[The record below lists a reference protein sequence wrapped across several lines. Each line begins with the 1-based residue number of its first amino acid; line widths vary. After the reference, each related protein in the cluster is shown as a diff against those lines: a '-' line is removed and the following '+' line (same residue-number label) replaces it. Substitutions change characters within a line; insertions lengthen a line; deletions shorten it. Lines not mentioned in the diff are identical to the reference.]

1 MAGIQ
6 ARYGISALD
15 LGHKE
20 YAQDDELMVRG
31 DDGRMYYKRTDGVIV
46 AYADKDLS
54 EDEVISNT
62 MGVLMGIDGLV
73 LPEKNISSTVRL
85 IQLVSW
91 TLCQVLTS
99 LLNVDSQCLLT
110 FLDSS
115 LEFAAIRKYL
125 LLLQS

>member
-54 EDEVISNT
+54 EDEVISN
-62 MGVLMGIDGLV
+62 GCPYGHRRFGSSGKRIYR
-73 LPEKNISSTVRL
+73 LPY
-85 IQLVSW
+85 
-91 TLCQVLTS
+91 
-99 LLNVDSQCLLT
+99 D
-110 FLDSS
+110 
-115 LEFAAIRKYL
+115 
-125 LLLQS
+125 